1 MNSKAGTHRLID
13 GKLDAKAGTVPGLD
27 KLVSKYISSNSFSDL
42 VDEAK
47 KAAKGL
53 QDKYALYYVKVAE
66 KLSQNQEY
74 ASKEFER
81 LSKIIQK
88 GGSAPEKVDDLV
100 SRSNILR
107 QFLGGKQAGSG
118 KDEL

>member
-1 MNSKAGTHRLID
+1 MVGEIKTA
-13 GKLDAKAGTVPGLD
+13 V
-27 KLVSKYISSNSFSDL
+27 
-42 VDEAK
+42 
-47 KAAKGL
+47 KGL
-53 QDKYALYYVKVAE
+53 QDKYAQYYVKVAE
-66 KLSQNQEY
+66 KLSQNREY
-74 ASKEFER
+74 ASKELER

-107 QFLGGKQAGSG
+107 QFLGDKQAESG